1 MQWKAHSEERTRTCN
16 VKRDPRGNAKKI
28 KEISSFEGMKK
39 SIIMKVA
46 IIGAGSLG
54 QSIAK
59 GLLTNKVVDS
69 LYLTKR
75 NTSSIIKFKRY
86 NRVILTSD
94 NEEAVKNSDIIVFA
108 VQPRHLRV
116 ILENLKYTL
125 KKDQVIISVIT
136 GFSIAK
142 IENIIGGKHVIIRAM
157 PNTAASVGQSMTCL
171 SANERGRGKVEFAK
185 TIFNSL
191 GSSMEI
197 PEEQL
202 QAATVICASG
212 IAFWMRLI
220 RATTQ
225 GAIQLGFE
233 AHEAQQLAV
242 QTCFGAA
249 TLLKES
255 GNHPEAEIDRVTT
268 PGGCTIEGLN
278 EMEHQGLS
286 SSLIKGITVSF
297 DKINQIKN

>member
-1 MQWKAHSEERTRTCN
+1 
-16 VKRDPRGNAKKI
+16 
-28 KEISSFEGMKK
+28 
-39 SIIMKVA
+39 MKVA

-59 GLLTNKVVDS
+59 GLVTKDALTS

-75 NTSSIIKFKRY
+75 HIDSIKEFNVYDK
-86 NRVILTSD
+86 VTLTSD
-94 NEEAVKNSDIIVFA
+94 NALAVKKADILIFA
-108 VQPRHLRV
+108 IQPRHFEA
-116 ILENLKYTL
+116 ILKTIKPLLNKNHL
-125 KKDQVIISVIT
+125 IISVIT
-136 GFSIAK
+136 GFAISR
-142 IENIIGGKHVIIRAM
+142 IEDIVGKDKYIIRSM
-157 PNTAASVGQSMTCL
+157 PNTAASVGQSMTCI
-171 SANERGRGKVEFAK
+171 SANEKGKEKVSIAK
-185 TIFNSL
+185 TIFDSM
-191 GSSMEI
+191 GRTMEI

-233 AHEAQQLAV
+233 AHEAHELAM

-255 GNHPEAEIDRVTT
+255 GKHPEEEIDRVTT
-268 PGGCTIEGLN
+268 PSGCTIEGLN

-286 SSLIKGITVSF
+286 SSLIKGINASF
-297 DKINQIKN
+297 EKINQIKAN

>member
-1 MQWKAHSEERTRTCN
+1 
-16 VKRDPRGNAKKI
+16 
-28 KEISSFEGMKK
+28 
-39 SIIMKVA
+39 MKVA

-59 GLLTNKVVDS
+59 GLLKNNVVSS

-75 NTSSIIKFKRY
+75 NTDAIIAFTESRG
-86 NRVILTSD
+86 VILTSD
-94 NEEAVKNSDIIVFA
+94 NEKAIKNSDILIFA
-108 VQPRHLRV
+108 VQPRHLEK
-116 ILENLKYTL
+116 ILEKVKSQLTEAHL
-125 KKDQVIISVIT
+125 LISVIT

-142 IENIIGGKHVIIRAM
+142 IEAIVGADTCIIRAM
-157 PNTAASVGQSMTCL
+157 PNTAAAVGQSMTCL
-171 SANERGRGKVEFAK
+171 SPNIKGKEKIALAK

-191 GSSMEI
+191 GISMEI

-233 AHEAQQLAV
+233 AHEAHELAM

-249 TLLKES
+249 TLLRES

-286 SSLIKGITVSF
+286 SSLIKGIITSF
-297 DKINQIKN
+297 NKINQIKN